1 MKIIID
7 LDHTITAPDS
17 GQSYDDA
24 FPNEP
29 VISRLRE
36 YRTQGFSIVIYT
48 ARNMRTYSGNLGK
61 INVDTLPRILR
72 WLEANDVPYDE
83 VIVGKPWCGHGG
95 FYVDDKAVRPDE
107 FAALSLAEI
116 YDLVGRDAPQ

>member
-29 VISRLRE
+29 VIARLRE

-107 FAALSLAEI
+107 FATLSLAEI
-116 YDLVGRDAPQ
+116 YDLVGQDAPQ